1 MRPLIKRAERASE
14 EAGNG
19 SEGLENLRGFY
30 SSVWKGFGG
39 AQEGLKKV
47 LGGYQ

>member
-1 MRPLIKRAERASE
+1 MAERALE
-14 EAGNG
+14 GQ
-19 SEGLENLRGFY
+19 EGLENLTGFY

-47 LGGYQ
+47 LGGTLGQN

>member
-1 MRPLIKRAERASE
+1 MAERDLE
-14 EAGNG
+14 GQ
-19 SEGLENLRGFY
+19 EGLENLTGFY